1 MYKIMS
7 KIPDNIRRHRLPGT
21 EIKPVG
27 NNFYLYKVSCKWD
40 REQHKYRKQ
49 NLGYIGRVTED
60 GVIEA
65 HHGDGRTASIPIAAS
80 YSLEFGATWLLR
92 MVGQDVLDNL
102 KKHFGQDAEWIYAVA
117 MLRTARHCAF
127 RYIEHYYQVSYLS
140 VTMHGL
146 SLSPGNLSNRME
158 QLGAR
163 RSAMVSFMKE
173 YIPSGSFYAIF
184 DGTSIVCNS
193 GRIHDA
199 QRGYNSHGCRDPQ
212 VNLMYALA
220 VEGEK
225 VCPVFYKNY
234 PGSIRDVSAFRNMMR
249 EMGIET
255 AVVLAD
261 KGFYSEGNGEEL
273 DTRGIPY
280 IMPLR
285 RNSLEY
291 DRGPLNRPGTTGFDG
306 RFMYNGRIIWYR
318 AQPPAEGGTHRYFLY
333 LDETLRHMEATGR
346 MTGKIGRETAEE
358 IKEIQEAQLLFGTF
372 AVKSTLLDVG
382 AEDTYRLYKTRE
394 DVEQLFDTYKEE
406 ENFKTTGMHSRESM
420 EATFFLNHISTMLTY
435 KLYERL
441 RLHKSLDRYAASK
454 LCDILWDVRV
464 TNAGPQWQLEP
475 IPKVSRKAIMAV
487 GFQPPT
493 TLS

>member
-1 MYKIMS
+1 MAR
-7 KIPDNIRRHRLPGT
+7 IPESILRHRLPGT
-21 EIKPVG
+21 EIKMVG
-27 NNFYLYKVSCKWD
+27 GKYYMQRITCKWIP
-40 REQHKYRKQ
+40 EKKQRKKIVLEY
-49 NLGYIGRVTED
+49 LGQVTEA
-60 GVIEA
+60 GLVPKRHRLA
-65 HHGDGRTASIPIAAS
+65 PMGAV
-80 YSLEFGATWLLR
+80 YSKEYGATWLLR
-92 MVGQDVLDNL
+92 LLSGDVHELL
-102 KKHFGQDAEWIYAVA
+102 RKHFADDGDWMYACA
-117 MLRTARHCAF
+117 MLRCIRACAMSC
-127 RYIEHYYQVSYLS
+127 IEHSYGVSYLS
-140 VTMHGL
+140 EALPGL
-146 SLSPGNLSNRME
+146 HLSSQNISNLMAA
-158 QLGAR
+158 LGLR
-163 RSAMVSFMKE
+163 RKAMVAFMKE
-173 YIPSGSFYAIF
+173 FIPADNWYAIF

-199 QRGYNSHGCRDPQ
+199 QRGYNSHGCHDPQ

-225 VCPVFYKNY
+225 VCPVFYKSY
-234 PGSIRDVSAFRNMMR
+234 PGSVRDVSAFRNMMR

-273 DTRGIPY
+273 DTHGIPY

-291 DRGPLNRPGTTGFDG
+291 DREPLNRPGTTGFDG

-318 AQPPAEGGTHRYFLY
+318 AQPPAEGRTHRYFLY

-346 MTGKIGRETAEE
+346 MTGKIGRETADE

-394 DVEQLFDTYKEE
+394 DVEQLFYTYKEE

-454 LCDILWDVRV
+454 LCDILWDVRA

>member
-1 MYKIMS
+1 
-7 KIPDNIRRHRLPGT
+7 
-21 EIKPVG
+21 
-27 NNFYLYKVSCKWD
+27 
-40 REQHKYRKQ
+40 
-49 NLGYIGRVTED
+49 
-60 GVIEA
+60 
-65 HHGDGRTASIPIAAS
+65 
-80 YSLEFGATWLLR
+80 
-92 MVGQDVLDNL
+92 
-102 KKHFGQDAEWIYAVA
+102 
-117 MLRTARHCAF
+117 
-127 RYIEHYYQVSYLS
+127 
-140 VTMHGL
+140 
-146 SLSPGNLSNRME
+146 
-158 QLGAR
+158 
-163 RSAMVSFMKE
+163 
-173 YIPSGSFYAIF
+173 
-184 DGTSIVCNS
+184 
-193 GRIHDA
+193 
-199 QRGYNSHGCRDPQ
+199 
-212 VNLMYALA
+212 
-220 VEGEK
+220 
-225 VCPVFYKNY
+225 
-234 PGSIRDVSAFRNMMR
+234 
-249 EMGIET
+249 
-255 AVVLAD
+255 
-261 KGFYSEGNGEEL
+261 
-273 DTRGIPY
+273 
-280 IMPLR
+280 MPLR

-291 DRGPLNRPGTTGFDG
+291 DREPLNRPGTTGFDG

-372 AVKSTLLDVG
+372 AVKSTLLDAG

-454 LCDILWDVRV
+454 LCDILWDVRA

-493 TLS
+493 TLG

>member
-1 MYKIMS
+1 MS
-7 KIPDNIRRHRLPGT
+7 KIPDEIKRHRLPGT

-27 NNFYLYKVSCKWD
+27 NNYYLYKVVCKWD
-40 REQHKYRKQ
+40 KELHKYRKQ
-49 NLGYIGRVTED
+49 NLGYLGRVTEE
-60 GVIEA
+60 GIVEA
-65 HHGDGRTASIPIAAS
+65 HHRDGRTTSVPVAAS

-92 MVGQDVLDNL
+92 MAGQDILDSL
-102 KKHFGQDAEWIYAVA
+102 KRHFGQDAEWIYAVA

-140 VTMHGL
+140 VAMHGL
-146 SLSPGNLSNRME
+146 SLSPGSLSNRME
-158 QLGAR
+158 QLGTR
-163 RSAMVSFMKE
+163 RSAMVAFMRE
-173 YIPSGSFYAIF
+173 YIPSCRFYAIF
-184 DGTSIVCNS
+184 DGTSIICNS
-193 GRIHDA
+193 GRIHEA
-199 QRGYNSHGCRDPQ
+199 QRGYNSHGCHDPQ

-225 VCPVFYKNY
+225 VCPVFYKSY
-234 PGSIRDVSAFRNMMR
+234 PGSVRDVSAFRNMMQ
-249 EMGIET
+249 EMGVET

-261 KGFYSEGNGEEL
+261 KGFYSEGNGNEL
-273 DTRGIPY
+273 DRQGIPY

-285 RNSLEY
+285 RNSAEY
-291 DRGPLNRPGTTGFDG
+291 GRAPLDRPGTTGFDG
-306 RFMYNGRIIWYR
+306 RFMYNGRIIWYW
-318 AQPPAEGGTHRYFLY
+318 AQPVAKGDTHRYFLY

-346 MTGKIGRETAEE
+346 MTAKIGKETPEE
-358 IKEIQEAQLLFGTF
+358 IREVQEAQLLFGTF

-394 DVEQLFDTYKEE
+394 DVEQLFDTYKDEE
-406 ENFKTTGMHSRESM
+406 DFKTTGMHSPESM

-441 RLHKSLDRYAASK
+441 RLQKALDKYAASK

-464 TNAGPQWQLEP
+464 TNAGTRWQLEP

-493 TLS
+493 DIG